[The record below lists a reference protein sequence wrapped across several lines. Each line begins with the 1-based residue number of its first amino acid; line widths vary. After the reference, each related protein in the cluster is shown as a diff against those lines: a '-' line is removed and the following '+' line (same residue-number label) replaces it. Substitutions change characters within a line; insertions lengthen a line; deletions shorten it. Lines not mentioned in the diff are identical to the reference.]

1 MSSDREGV
9 DDRENRDER
18 VPRHVVPTTDRG
30 LDRLVNFSDAVVAI
44 AITLIILPLVDTAQ
58 EYGGEPITE
67 FLGANATGLAAAALS
82 FVVIASFWRD
92 HHRLFER
99 TTGYS
104 RALVSLNF
112 VWLAGIVFLP
122 LPTVLI
128 VDASGEDRGAAM
140 LYIGTMLVSMVA
152 VRLQQL
158 VIDRDGLLS
167 EQAASQPRSRLLMWA
182 PTALMLLAFV
192 LAALVPGL
200 GTKALLLL
208 LLSLPLSWLAGWR
221 RTHHVAP
228 RQAR

>member
-1 MSSDREGV
+1 M
-9 DDRENRDER
+9 
-18 VPRHVVPTTDRG
+18 
-30 LDRLVNFSDAVVAI
+30 NFSDAVVAI

-58 EYGGEPITE
+58 KYGGEPISE

-104 RALVSLNF
+104 RGLVTANF

-140 LYIGTMLVSMVA
+140 LYIATMLVSMVA
-152 VRLQQL
+152 VRVQEL
-158 VIDRDGLLS
+158 VIAREGLLS
-167 EQAASQPRSRLLMWA
+167 DEAAGVHRSQLLVWA
-182 PTALMLLAFV
+182 PTVLMLLAFV

-208 LLSLPLSWLAGWR
+208 LLSLPLSWFAGWR
-221 RTHHVAP
+221 RAHRAP

>member
-1 MSSDREGV
+1 MTGAHG
-9 DDRENRDER
+9 DDGAGRGRR
-18 VPRHVVPTTDRG
+18 SALTTERG

-58 EYGGEPITE
+58 EYGGEPISD

-92 HHRLFER
+92 HHRLFEW

-140 LYIGTMLVSMVA
+140 LYIATMLVSMVA
-152 VRLQQL
+152 VRLQEV
-158 VIDRDGLLS
+158 VIVRDGLLS
-167 EQAASQPRSRLLMWA
+167 EEAAGLRRSQLLVWT

-208 LLSLPLSWLAGWR
+208 LLSIPFSWFAGR
-221 RTHHVAP
+221 RRVRSAHP
-228 RQAR
+228 